1 MPCYFDALTS
11 SRPPVTDPP
20 HMNSVYGAP
29 SYELTSDSVTL
40 SVTRTGGMLGPVTF
54 TCGENLFRPYALA
67 PWQPDELEGGMPNLL
82 KYLRGDFFCL
92 PFGPQDKGAPHG
104 DTANADWHL
113 VQHEENL
120 LHLAIEPDDVGG
132 KVEKIL
138 RLRPGHAVIYSEH
151 LISGLEGNFS
161 YGNHPILDFSNL
173 DEGEGRITTS
183 PFRWGS
189 VNPGLFSD
197 PAADEY
203 QTLLPGAHFSTLK
216 EVALADTPPDSPS
229 SSTSS
234 GTTDL
239 TRYPSRKGFEDLVM
253 LVNEDPTPEQPFAWT
268 AAVLNDHVWFSLK
281 NPSDFPATLMWIS
294 NGGRRSSPWE
304 GRHLGRIGLEEVC
317 SYFAENVTT
326 ARQSLLHEEGVPTT
340 RAFSAD
346 KKVSLRILQAVS
358 PVPPDFG
365 AVASILPKGPEMVAL
380 TSDTGI
386 TIEVAAQWEFVVS
399 PS

>member
-1 MPCYFDALTS
+1 
-11 SRPPVTDPP
+11 
-20 HMNSVYGAP
+20 MNSVYGAP
-29 SYELTSDSVTL
+29 SYQLASDSVTL
-40 SVTRTGGMLGPVTF
+40 SVTKTGGMVGPVTF
-54 TCGENLFRPYALA
+54 HSREKSFAPYALA
-67 PWQPDELEGGMPNLL
+67 PWRPDELESPMPNLL

-113 VQHEENL
+113 VRHEKTL

-138 RLRPGHAVIYSEH
+138 RLRPGHAAIYSEH

-161 YGNHPILDFSNL
+161 YGNHPILDFSRL
-173 DEGEGRITTS
+173 KEGEGRITTS

-197 PAADEY
+197 PSEDEY
-203 QTLLPGAHFSTLK
+203 QTLVPGAGFSELQ
-216 EVALADTPPDSPS
+216 EVALADTPPRSPET
-229 SSTSS
+229 STSS

-239 TRYPSRKGFEDLVM
+239 TRYPAREGFEDLAM
-253 LVNEDPTPEQPFAWT
+253 MANEDSTPEQPFAWT
-268 AAVLNDHVWFSLK
+268 AAVLGDHVWFSLK

-294 NGGRRSSPWE
+294 NGGRRSAPWE

-326 ARQSLLHEEGVPTT
+326 SRQNLLQEEGIPTT
-340 RAFSAD
+340 RCFSAGQ
-346 KKVSLRILQAVS
+346 KVSLRILQAVS
-358 PVPPDFG
+358 SVPSGFG
-365 AVASILPKGPEMVAL
+365 AVASIIPKGPEMVSL
-380 TSDTGI
+380 TSGRGM
-386 TIEVAAQWEFVVS
+386 TIDVKAQWEFVVTAS
-399 PS
+399 